1 MKYSENA
8 FDRIMENY
16 DLDGIVTEKVV
27 RSDAVKNAAFS
38 LLGLGSK
45 KKSNKKVFRLIAVA
59 AAAAI
64 IGTSVIAANPVKDAF
79 NGYIGIPD
87 NVFVYAGDNVQITSD
102 KSNVELKG
110 VVCDD
115 SIIFAMLEITK
126 KDGTPFTDDL
136 SNSYISSVNS
146 KQRQEQDELFKAG
159 GQKDNSLLIS
169 DDQRVFFEELAPN
182 ENDTQE
188 DYEEKL
194 LFMNGRIEYD
204 FKDKNTVKGFLK
216 YSNDYPKY
224 DFQGKTM
231 ELSEGKI
238 YVYTR
243 GKRIYSYREMNGTLE
258 YNHERYK
265 AQSEKITEQY
275 TPLLAENQIIDS
287 GKYDEEGDYCL
298 YITTMTEVDVD
309 YKISFDVNYT
319 PQNLVVDMDINNDFD
334 IADAKM
340 SFDSIEVTPFRA
352 VLKGRYFGDLNWN
365 QIGGSTIDREKDVFY
380 RYGGLDIVM
389 KNGTIARTGLGMG
402 FNCNL
407 IDEKVKNL
415 VEFEIHYDKFG
426 DEDLNFTAIDPEN
439 IKALYLCGVKI
450 YGEGSDT
457 IEVVSRKRS
466 EGWWR

>member
-1 MKYSENA
+1 MKENA

-16 DLDGIVTEKVV
+16 ELDSIVTEKVV
-27 RSDAVKNAAFS
+27 RSDAVRDGAFS
-38 LLGLGSK
+38 QLGLGRK
-45 KKSNKKVFRLIAVA
+45 KKKFNKRVIGIIA
-59 AAAAI
+59 AAAAVAVV
-64 IGTSVIAANPVKDAF
+64 GTSVIAVSPFKDAF
-79 NGYIGIPD
+79 KGFIGIPD
-87 NVFVYAGDNVQITSD
+87 EVFVYAGDNVQITSD
-102 KSNVELKG
+102 KSNVDLKG

-115 SIIFAMLEITK
+115 YMLFATFEITK

-136 SNSYISSVNS
+136 SKSYIRSANS
-146 KQRQEQDELFKAG
+146 KQRQKQVELFKAG

-169 DDQRVFFEELAPN
+169 DDQQVFFKELAPN

-188 DYEEKL
+188 EYEDKL
-194 LFMNGRIEYD
+194 IWMNGRISYD
-204 FKDKNTVKGFLK
+204 FKDKNTVKGFLE
-216 YSNDYPKY
+216 YTNSYPKY
-224 DFQGKTM
+224 DFQGKTI

-243 GKRIYSYREMNGTLE
+243 GECIYNYHEMNGTSK
-258 YNHERYK
+258 YNYEVYK
-265 AQSEKITEQY
+265 SQSEKVVEKY
-275 TPLLAENQIIDS
+275 TPLLAENQIIDYEVETES
-287 GKYDEEGDYCL
+287 F

-340 SFDSIEVTPFRA
+340 SFDSIEITPFRA
-352 VLKGRYFGDLNWN
+352 TLKGIYLGEWN
-365 QIGGSTIDREKDVFY
+365 FSKISGGTLDEKNDVFY

-389 KNGTIARTGLGMG
+389 KDGTVIRTDGMSLNSG
-402 FNCNL
+402 RV
-407 IDEKVKNL
+407 DEKIKDL
-415 VEFEIHYDKFG
+415 VEFEISYNKFG
-426 DEDLNFTAIDPEN
+426 DDDLNFTAINPEN

-466 EGWWR
+466 EGWWK

>member
-1 MKYSENA
+1 
-8 FDRIMENY
+8 
-16 DLDGIVTEKVV
+16 
-27 RSDAVKNAAFS
+27 
-38 LLGLGSK
+38 
-45 KKSNKKVFRLIAVA
+45 
-59 AAAAI
+59 
-64 IGTSVIAANPVKDAF
+64 
-79 NGYIGIPD
+79 
-87 NVFVYAGDNVQITSD
+87 
-102 KSNVELKG
+102 
-110 VVCDD
+110 
-115 SIIFAMLEITK
+115 
-126 KDGTPFTDDL
+126 
-136 SNSYISSVNS
+136 
-146 KQRQEQDELFKAG
+146 
-159 GQKDNSLLIS
+159 
-169 DDQRVFFEELAPN
+169 
-182 ENDTQE
+182 
-188 DYEEKL
+188 
-194 LFMNGRIEYD
+194 
-204 FKDKNTVKGFLK
+204 
-216 YSNDYPKY
+216 
-224 DFQGKTM
+224 
-231 ELSEGKI
+231 
-238 YVYTR
+238 
-243 GKRIYSYREMNGTLE
+243 MNGTLE
-258 YNHERYK
+258 YKHERYK
-265 AQSEKITEQY
+265 AQSEKVMEQY

-287 GKYDEEGDYCL
+287 GKYDEEEDYCL

>member
-1 MKYSENA
+1 MKYNENA
-8 FDRIMENY
+8 FDKIMESY

-38 LLGLGSK
+38 QLGLGSKK
-45 KKSNKKVFRLIAVA
+45 KKSNKKVFRLIAAA

-64 IGTSVIAANPVKDAF
+64 IGTSVIAANPIKDAF
-79 NGYIGIPD
+79 KGFIGIPD
-87 NVFVYAGDNVQITSD
+87 DVFVYAGDNVQVTSD

-110 VVCDD
+110 VVCEDTML
-115 SIIFAMLEITK
+115 FATFEITK

-136 SNSYISSVNS
+136 SKSYIRSANS
-146 KQRQEQDELFKAG
+146 KQSQKQAELFKAG

-169 DDQRVFFEELAPN
+169 DDQQVFFKELAPN

-188 DYEEKL
+188 EYEDKL
-194 LFMNGRIEYD
+194 IWMNGRISYD
-204 FKDKNTVKGFLK
+204 FKDKNTVKGFLE
-216 YSNDYPKY
+216 YTNSYPKY
-224 DFQGKTM
+224 DFQGKTI

-243 GKRIYSYREMNGTLE
+243 GECIYNYHEMNGTSK
-258 YNHERYK
+258 YNYEVYK
-265 AQSEKITEQY
+265 SQSEKVVEKY
-275 TPLLAENQIIDS
+275 TPLLAENQIIDYEVETES
-287 GKYDEEGDYCL
+287 F

-340 SFDSIEVTPFRA
+340 SFDSIEITPFRA
-352 VLKGRYFGDLNWN
+352 TLKGIYLGEWN
-365 QIGGSTIDREKDVFY
+365 FSKISGGTLDEKNDVFY

-389 KNGTIARTGLGMG
+389 KDGTVIRTDGMSLNSG
-402 FNCNL
+402 RV
-407 IDEKVKNL
+407 DEKIKDL
-415 VEFEIHYDKFG
+415 VEFEISYNKFG
-426 DEDLNFTAIDPEN
+426 DDDLNFTAINPEN

-466 EGWWR
+466 EGWFWK